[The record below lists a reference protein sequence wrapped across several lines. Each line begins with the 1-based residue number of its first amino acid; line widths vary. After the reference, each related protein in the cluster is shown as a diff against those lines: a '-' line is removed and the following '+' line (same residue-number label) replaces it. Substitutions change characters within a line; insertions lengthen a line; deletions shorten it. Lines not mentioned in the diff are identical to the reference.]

1 MENVIETISLVKR
14 YPTNVSKDRGSALH
28 GLGGGGASSFGG
40 ILRLL
45 RGNNGSFNYALRGVD
60 LAVRK
65 GEIFGVLGPNGAGKT
80 TLIKV
85 LCTLVIHDEG
95 EAYVCGIDVKKQPGK
110 VLKNLQGVLPESRG
124 FAWRLTGLQNLEFY
138 ALLYGLSDD
147 KAKER
152 ARAHLLT

>member
-1 MENVIETISLVKR
+1 
-14 YPTNVSKDRGSALH
+14 
-28 GLGGGGASSFGG
+28 
-40 ILRLL
+40 
-45 RGNNGSFNYALRGVD
+45 
-60 LAVRK
+60 
-65 GEIFGVLGPNGAGKT
+65 
-80 TLIKV
+80 
-85 LCTLVIHDEG
+85 VIHDEG